1 MEKSI
6 LLRKSLFVFLLSGLL
21 FPIVYVSL
29 QAQWFH
35 FEWDPVL
42 FRVAVGAM
50 QQSLGSTV
58 LTLVLG
64 GLGAIGLLGVS
75 SFCRRTPFQIF
86 QFTLVLPGFF
96 PPLLVVTLT
105 VRVLGFLPTGLW
117 SVIFFHVLMNIGLVS
132 VFFFQLIKDR
142 AGGWIEVAQVAA
154 VPRGRF
160 ILQGLL
166 RELRF
171 EIQAMAFYLFILYFF
186 SFSIPFLVGGS
197 LYGGIEVFLY
207 EKVVMFGEWGQA
219 AVYSLLLFGFL
230 FLISLFLKEQ
240 TNLSIENSH
249 QTSRS
254 FSYLGWPVLAS
265 VGVFPLIFLCFGL
278 LLSLPYLFLADL
290 SEQWPAIRGTLMV
303 GLGVGF
309 FCFISLSILT
319 YSFLRHPWSKI
330 LLAFV
335 HPGWVVVG
343 FAFLL
348 LPGQSTA
355 VSFLK
360 IIAALTILYVP
371 FLYRLSFHE
380 RLKDLQAQVQVTANF
395 SVCWKRIFL
404 VILFPQ
410 ILPTVCFLSG
420 LAGLWAC
427 GDFAITGFFIETA
440 EVQTLAFQMKE
451 LLSHYRSEQ
460 AVQFLWPLLL
470 CGAVVFFVFQ
480 GLSYVSRP
488 KINS

>member
-1 MEKSI
+1 MC
-6 LLRKSLFVFLLSGLL
+6 GLL
-21 FPIVYVSL
+21 FPIVYVSM
-29 QAQWFH
+29 QAQWFQ

-42 FRVAVGAM
+42 FRVALGAVE
-50 QQSLGSTV
+50 QSLGSTV
-58 LTLVLG
+58 LTLALG
-64 GLGAIGLLGVS
+64 GLGALGLLGVS

-86 QFTLVLPGFF
+86 QFALVLPGFF

-105 VRVLGFLPTGLW
+105 VKVLGFLPTGLW

-142 AGGWIEVAQVAA
+142 AGAWIEVAQVAA

-207 EKVVMFGEWGQA
+207 EKVVLFGEWGQA
-219 AVYSLLLFGFL
+219 AAYSLLLFGFL

-240 TNLSIENSH
+240 TNLSIENAH
-249 QTSRS
+249 QTSHS
-254 FSYLGWPVLAS
+254 FSYLGWPTLTVIA
-265 VGVFPLIFLCFGL
+265 VFPLVFLGAGL
-278 LLSLPYLFLADL
+278 VLSLPYLFVANL
-290 SEQWPAIRGTLMV
+290 SDQWSAIRGTVMV

-309 FCFISLSILT
+309 SCFLGLSILT
-319 YSFLRHPWSKI
+319 YCFLRQPWSKI

-348 LPGQSTA
+348 LPGQSTGF
-355 VSFLK
+355 SFLK
-360 IIAALTILYVP
+360 IIGALTILYVP
-371 FLYRLSFHE
+371 FLYRLNFHE
-380 RLKDLQAQVQVTANF
+380 RLKDLQSQIQATANF
-395 SVCWKRIFL
+395 SVRWNRVFL

-410 ILPTVCFLSG
+410 ILPTLCFLSG

-427 GDFAITGFFIETA
+427 GDFAITGFFVETA
-440 EVQTLAFQMKE
+440 EVQTVAFQMKE
-451 LLSHYRSEQ
+451 MLSHYRSEQ

-488 KINS
+488 KIKS